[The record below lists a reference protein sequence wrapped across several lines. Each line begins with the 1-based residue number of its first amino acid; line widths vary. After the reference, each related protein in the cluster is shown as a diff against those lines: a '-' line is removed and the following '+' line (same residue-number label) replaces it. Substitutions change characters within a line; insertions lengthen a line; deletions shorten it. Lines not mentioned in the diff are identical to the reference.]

1 MEKNPKKVLTV
12 EEQLRKF
19 KKRFY
24 ILLAGTLVFVAL
36 TGIYLYSNYDYL
48 AFKHFFTSFYIYTDS
63 LDSVFKKEIKKDVK
77 GNYYAYLD
85 DLAISLITKRI
96 REENNDR
103 YTYLFTPESLNK
115 YIQSEKQEAQQTEV
129 KALDDKTNYL
139 KLTNFSTYTQKFM
152 EENNSKLKSRKNLII
167 DLRDDPG
174 GDIDVMVNIAGMF
187 IPRKSIVAT
196 DRMRFFHIVYKSK
209 SRYLLKYDKIMILQN
224 KNTASAS
231 ENLIA
236 ALRDNLD
243 NVTLIGEKT
252 FGKGIGQY
260 TLPLK
265 RGFAVKAT
273 ILQWYTPNGVNIQGN
288 GIDPDIEYTDKNILE
303 YAQDLLSK

>member
-209 SRYLLKYDKIMILQN
+209 SHYLLKYDKIMILQN